1 MKNSTSH
8 LGGHLYRTWTDEKTL
23 KYLIEKYEVKSMVDV
38 GCGPGGQV
46 DLAES
51 FGVKSIG
58 IDGDINLKIF

>member
-38 GCGPGGQV
+38 GCGV
-46 DLAES
+46 FWS
-51 FGVKSIG
+51 
-58 IDGDINLKIF
+58 KIYRYRWRYQP